1 MGKCL
6 MGKCFKQIYLTQ
18 TVLNNWIYPTLGPDR
33 AHRHKQNC
41 IYPQLFGFKPV
52 LRTYALHTTSPIIE
66 YIPPPL
72 GLTGPTDR
80 KTKLLISTIVWLQ
93 ISFLLIYFA
102 HNILYNCLYSISVP
116 DRTHGH
122 QQICILECSEK
133 YKSFKFEKWPLNC
146 PQGSGTLRQQLFMMH
161 GIAWYFMVFHGIAW
175 YCMVLHCI
183 A

>member
-18 TVLNNWIYPTLGPDR
+18 TVLNNWIYPTPGPDR

-52 LRTYALHTTSPIIE
+52 LRTYAWHTTSSIIE

-72 GLTGPTDR
+72 GPTGPRDR
-80 KTKLLISTIVWLQ
+80 KTKLHISTIVWLQ

-102 HNILYNCLYSISVP
+102 HNILYNWIYPTSGP
-116 DRTHGH
+116 DRAHRLK
-122 QQICILECSEK
+122 QKCIYPRLFGLQFFLTYFVMYFAYNILYNCIYPTSGPDRAHRHMQK
-133 YKSFKFEKWPLNC
+133 CTIVWP
-146 PQGSGTLRQQLFMMH
+146 QL
-161 GIAWYFMVFHGIAW
+161 
-175 YCMVLHCI
+175 
-183 A
+183 